1 MKILLPVFGLGD
13 SKLIVDFV
21 KNYHW
26 PEQTVFKLVHVLG
39 SSANEAA
46 VLEAQKNATEL
57 LSQLSHQLTVIVPD
71 SEVTSEIISG
81 EPTYEIIELSLKWKA
96 DMIVMGYRTRSDIQG
111 FLAGSVS
118 KGVVMQA
125 PCSVAIIRPQV

>member
-1 MKILLPVFGLGD
+1 MKILLPVYGIAD

-26 PEQTVFKLVHVLG
+26 PAQTVFKLVHVLG
-39 SSANEAA
+39 SNADEAA
-46 VLEAQKNATEL
+46 VLEAQKNAKEL
-57 LSQLSHQLTVIVPD
+57 LSQLSLQLTVIVPE
-71 SEVTSEIISG
+71 SELSIEILSG
-81 EPTYEIIELSLKWKA
+81 EPTYEIIELSLKWKS

>member
-1 MKILLPVFGLGD
+1 MKILLPVFGMAD

-26 PEQTVFKLVHVLG
+26 PAQTVFKLVHVLG

-46 VLEAQKNATEL
+46 VLEAQKKAAEL
-57 LSQLSHQLTVIVPD
+57 LSELSNQLTALVPE